1 MGLEVFDLSYEQS
14 QARAVEVATAEDVLA
29 IAPCPDLCVRVA
41 SPRAEVGIV
50 DALQQW
56 LEANAGQLQTLEIN
70 AAWIFLDRLPQL
82 DLGRYSELVGVR
94 ARSVHLSPTL
104 LELPDLEYLGA
115 NRSEMPIDGPLAIG
129 GSVWPKLVNCDF
141 TDTRVGTSEL
151 VLSGADH
158 LQTFGYSLDQDY
170 GDGTDPRSYRIEDC
184 PALVDV
190 WIGISSDIRV
200 EVAGDLPS
208 LKNVWINPG
217 ERSYEFEHG
226 GCGRHPVEEVVAV
239 YDDDRGD
246 YEVAISDYDGTGFP
260 DRYHYRF

>member
-14 QARAVEVATAEDVLA
+14 RARAIEVATAEDVLA

-41 SPRAEVGIV
+41 NHRAEVGIV

-56 LEANAGQLQTLEIN
+56 LEANAGQLQTLEID
-70 AAWIFLDRLPQL
+70 AAWIFLERLPQL
-82 DLGRYSELVGVR
+82 DLGRCTGLVGIKV
-94 ARSVHLSPTL
+94 RSVHLSPTV
-104 LELPDLEYLGA
+104 LELPDLEYFGA
-115 NRSEMPIDGPLAIG
+115 DRSELPIDGPLVIG
-129 GSVWPKLVNCDF
+129 GSVWPKLVTCDF
-141 TDTRVGTSEL
+141 TDTRVGTTEL
-151 VLSGADH
+151 IVSGADR
-158 LQTFGYSLDQDY
+158 LCTFGYALDQDY

-190 WIGISSDIRV
+190 GIGISSDIRV
-200 EVAGDLPS
+200 EVAGELPS
-208 LKNVWINPG
+208 LENVWISPG

-226 GCGRHPVEEVVAV
+226 ACGRHPVDEVVAV

-246 YEVAISDYDGTGFP
+246 YEVAISDYDGTGFV